1 VKNRKRERFGG
12 TQMWGS
18 ILYTLMYVLLIIVTI
33 YICLEGV
40 AIHKLTKKTFESKWI
55 YLLQPSRQSLKKLQ
69 SLNKYKQEQ
78 IIKRI
83 VGMYISR
90 IVLVVLTIAVVL
102 YDTMILNNNSRLIL
116 SIALLITIFN
126 IFNWFFVTNKIKKTI
141 G

>member
-1 VKNRKRERFGG
+1 
-12 TQMWGS
+12 MWGS